1 MRTHV
6 VEGIASKIEKIA
18 EDAGLTEDEH
28 MLALAFSMSILME
41 HKGSNLMNID
51 INELTLVVG
60 LRKNSAG
67 NPPTKEGNSP
77 VH

>member
-6 VEGIASKIEKIA
+6 VEGMVNTIEKIA
-18 EDAGLTEDEH
+18 EDVGLTEDEY
-28 MLALAFSMSILME
+28 MLALAFSMAILME
-41 HKGSNLMNID
+41 HKGSNLMEID

-60 LRKNSAG
+60 LRKNGAG
-67 NPPTKEGNSP
+67 NPPVKEGNSS

>member
-6 VEGIASKIEKIA
+6 VEGMVNTIEKIA
-18 EDAGLTEDEH
+18 EDVGLTEDEY
-28 MLALAFSMSILME
+28 MLALAFSMAILME
-41 HKGSNLMNID
+41 HKGSNLMDID

-60 LRKNSAG
+60 LRKNCEG
-67 NPPTKEGNSP
+67 NPSVKEGNGS

>member
-6 VEGIASKIEKIA
+6 VEGMVNTIEKIA
-18 EDAGLTEDEH
+18 EDVGLTEEEY
-28 MLALAFSMSILME
+28 MLALAFSMAILME
-41 HKGSNLMNID
+41 HKGSNLMDID

-60 LRKNSAG
+60 LRKNGAG
-67 NPPTKEGNSP
+67 NPPVKEGNSS